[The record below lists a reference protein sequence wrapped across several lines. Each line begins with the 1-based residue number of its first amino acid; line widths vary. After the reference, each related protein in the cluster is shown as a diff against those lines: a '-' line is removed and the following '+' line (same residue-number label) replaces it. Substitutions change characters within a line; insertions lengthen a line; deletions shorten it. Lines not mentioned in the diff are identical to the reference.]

1 MTVING
7 EALTP
12 DAARVMRRL
21 CRHWSHKFAVRFD
34 DHTGE
39 IQINDVK
46 VAMRVAPAMRAR
58 AQIIAPGTMITSQP
72 LLPAPIPIQFPYPPY
87 ATRVAEVLGSPDDDA
102 QANALL
108 EDM

>member
-1 MTVING
+1 MVAIHG
-7 EALTP
+7 EAPTP

-46 VAMRVAPAMRAR
+46 VAMRVAPDRLHVSLENPAGDIPERL
-58 AQIIAPGTMITSQP
+58 PGV
-72 LLPAPIPIQFPYPPY
+72 
-87 ATRVAEVLGSPDDDA
+87 VAEHLVRMAGTEPPLQVTWAAP
-102 QANALL
+102 
-108 EDM
+108 

>member
-1 MTVING
+1 MAVING
-7 EALTP
+7 EAPTP

-46 VAMRVAPAMRAR
+46 VAMRVAPSGGRMAWPVPATKRR
-58 AQIIAPGTMITSQP
+58 PSSLSKRTMADGDRKS
-72 LLPAPIPIQFPYPPY
+72 
-87 ATRVAEVLGSPDDDA
+87 VV
-102 QANALL
+102 
-108 EDM
+108 

>member
-1 MTVING
+1 MSVING

-46 VAMRVAPAMRAR
+46 VAMRVAPDRLHVLLENPAGDIPERL
-58 AQIIAPGTMITSQP
+58 PGV
-72 LLPAPIPIQFPYPPY
+72 
-87 ATRVAEVLGSPDDDA
+87 VAEHLVRMAGAEPPLQVTWAAP
-102 QANALL
+102 
-108 EDM
+108 